1 MITSPCRR
9 CEYGSQ
15 DKNRRACLKCEK
27 RVAYVE
33 AMDRDFVPCRSNHV
47 HADFFIP
54 RGFARQI
61 GPVGRWSNADLI
73 PT

>member
-1 MITSPCRR
+1 
-9 CEYGSQ
+9 
-15 DKNRRACLKCEK
+15 
-27 RVAYVE
+27 VAYVE